1 MSSLDRKA
9 LHILLQSPVNED
21 MVKFLATTAHS
32 VIKTV
37 PQAESKYPTPPTT
50 PDSDSSNSTYDGRPL
65 PSVYKFIVRL
75 VRYTNVYTQTLL
87 VAAAYLRRLQRALP
101 RDATGIPSTTH
112 RIFLACLILSAKY
125 HNDSSPL
132 NKHWT
137 KYTDGLFSL
146 ADVNLME
153 RQLLQLLN
161 WDLRVSEEEL
171 IQSLGILINPIRREL
186 ERRQRKK
193 MEQMKFYSVAKNE
206 TFSSSN
212 SSLESTK
219 TLVGSQSEL
228 KKGRSS
234 PRGLSQRLV
243 ATEEA
248 YAVREP
254 DYMSNASTLLDVT
267 AVSKSTSSSS
277 SKVHP
282 YRSLG
287 NLTTQVA

>member
-21 MVKFLATTAHS
+21 MVKFLAATAHS

-50 PDSDSSNSTYDGRPL
+50 PDSSNQTYDGRPL

-87 VAAAYLRRLQRALP
+87 VAAAYLHRLQRALP

-161 WDLRVSEEEL
+161 WDLRVSEDEL
-171 IQSLGILINPIRREL
+171 IRSLDILIDPIRREL
-186 ERRQRKK
+186 ERRQKKK
-193 MEQMKFYSVAKNE
+193 MEQLKFYSVAKNE
-206 TFSSSN
+206 NFSSSN

-219 TLVGSQSEL
+219 TLVGSQSDL
-228 KKGRSS
+228 KKV
-234 PRGLSQRLV
+234 V

-248 YAVREP
+248 YVVKEP
-254 DYMSNASTLLDVT
+254 NYTSMSNASTLLDVT
-267 AVSKSTSSSS
+267 AVSGSTSSTSL